1 MLGRI
6 YAIGLNTFREATRHW
21 VLYGVI
27 IVVLLLNMGGL
38 ILAEMSLNQH
48 PRVARNVGLFGM
60 SFFGAFTA
68 IYLGVRLLYGEIERK
83 TIYNIVSKPIARF
96 EFVLGK
102 YLGMVMS
109 LSLLVVAFGMAMLLQ
124 LVVQDVAFSS
134 AVLKALLMGYAEVL
148 VVAAIAIFFSSFSTP
163 FLSGIFTFLIY
174 FLGRVTPEIR
184 AAAEQASSEVIRTV
198 ADLALRPLPDL
209 HLFSISGASV
219 DGTHVTVHGD
229 FVGWDYVG
237 VAGGWAVLYIGALLV
252 LSVAIFN
259 RRNFT

>member
-27 IVVLLLNMGGL
+27 IAVLLLNLGGL
-38 ILAEMSLNQH
+38 VLGEMSLQQQ
-48 PRVARNVGLFGM
+48 PRVARDVGLFGM

-83 TIYNIVSKPIARF
+83 TIYNIVCKPIARY

-102 YLGMVMS
+102 YLGMIMS
-109 LSLLVVAFGMAMLLQ
+109 LSLMVAAFALATALQ
-124 LVVQDVAFSS
+124 LALLDVDFSQAVVK
-134 AVLKALLMGYAEVL
+134 AVLLAYAEVL

-163 FLSGIFTFLIY
+163 FLSGIFTFLIF

-184 AAAEQASSEVIRTV
+184 AAADKAQSEVIRSV

-219 DGTHVTVHGD
+219 DGQHVTVHGD

-237 VAGGWAVLYIGALLV
+237 LAGGWAILYIATLLI
-252 LSVAIFN
+252 LSVLIFS